1 MKSVWI
7 TLEYSPA
14 GTPPFLEAVFE
25 SPDIDREVI
34 LGGQTV
40 DGVEI
45 LTSFVYGKRDAY
57 ETLLDEDDG
66 VLEYEIT
73 PDSDGFFLYLR
84 RELGERGASLLE
96 SISRETVVVVPP
108 ITVHSDRTIHM
119 ALVGHPDDLGAIVE
133 DVPAGMSVDVRQVHN
148 AITTTPS
155 RLSERQEEALQ
166 TAWDLGYYDVPR
178 TSGIEGVADEL
189 DCAVSTA
196 SELLRR
202 AEARLV
208 EQTVAAGR

>member
-25 SPDIDREVI
+25 SPDVDREII

-45 LTSFVYGKRDAY
+45 LTSYVYGSQAAY
-57 ETLLDEDDG
+57 KTLLEEYDG

-96 SISRETVVVVPP
+96 SISRETIVVVPP
-108 ITVHSDRTIHM
+108 ITLHSDRTIHM
-119 ALVGHPDDLGAIVE
+119 TLVGHPNDLGAIVE
-133 DVPAGMSVDVRQVHN
+133 DVPSGMSVDVRQVRN
-148 AITTTPS
+148 AVTTTPS
-155 RLSERQEEALQ
+155 RLSTRQEEALQ
-166 TAWDLGYYDVPR
+166 AAWNLGYYDVPR
-178 TSGIEGVADEL
+178 TTGIEGVADEI

-202 AEARLV
+202 GEARLV
-208 EQTVAAGR
+208 EQAVAAAL